1 MVAER
6 DLCLSYPAASV
17 TGRSEL
23 PSIVTISQAYGSPW
37 SVSITGKI
45 SRFQCDRPREV
56 LVESVLNH
64 VQAFHE
70 RDEAS
75 QRPAAPASTG
85 SRKAIAAP
93 CRSSSVG
100 QRRRSST
107 CIVPY
112 LDLHSPGG

>member
-23 PSIVTISQAYGSPW
+23 PSIVTISQAYGSPC